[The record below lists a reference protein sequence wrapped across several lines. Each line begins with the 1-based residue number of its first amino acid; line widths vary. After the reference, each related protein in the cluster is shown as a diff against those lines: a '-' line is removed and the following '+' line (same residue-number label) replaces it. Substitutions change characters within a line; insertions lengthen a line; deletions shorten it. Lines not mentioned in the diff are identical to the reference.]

1 MTNSQNKLLNHQ
13 RGASTLGKV
22 IVLILLVTIGGGG
35 WWVWKEGRPLVYG
48 IQAYIYGFPMMMM
61 DLTREAATSVST
73 AGQFGAPVNQFAVM
87 TEYPDA
93 SFRAVARTGL
103 DTLFAVSWA
112 DLDKEPLVLSVP
124 DTGGRYYVIALFDM
138 WSNVFASIGS
148 RTTGTKTGHFLIA
161 GPGWKGAAPADIKQ
175 VYQSPTRFVWVNGQM
190 QADGP
195 KDYDVVN
202 PLQQQYKLTPLSA
215 WGEVYTP
222 PAEVSAP
229 VNVDRKISPVERI
242 RNMDAAEYFGRL
254 ARLLKDNPPLPGDG
268 AMVDTL
274 KKLGIEPGKNFDISK
289 ADPANARA
297 LQRAMSTF
305 VILEKGVDM
314 MPTKDGWAVMP
325 TNIADY
331 GTDYMNRAGIAFVGL
346 GAVQPRDVAYPV
358 AFKDGDDAPFDA
370 ASRYIL
376 HFDKGQLPPT
386 NVTWSVSMYDPDGFY
401 VDNAI
406 NRFNLAAWMPL
417 EYNPDGSL
425 DIYIQSQ
432 SPGADKASNWLP
444 APENGTFNLVVRN
457 FWPRDEMLDGSYTMP
472 PVMRVQ

>member
-1 MTNSQNKLLNHQ
+1 MMRQQNMTMYHQ
-13 RGASTLGKV
+13 RGASSLGKV
-22 IVLILLVTIGGGG
+22 IVLFLVIVVAGGG
-35 WWVWKEGRPLVYG
+35 WWAWKDGRPWYQAT
-48 IQAYIYGFPMMMM
+48 QAYIYGFPMMMM
-61 DLTREAATSVST
+61 DLTRESATATST
-73 AGQFGAPVNQFAVM
+73 AGQFVAPVNQFAVM

-93 SFRAVARTGL
+93 SFRAVVRTGL
-103 DTLFAVSWA
+103 DTLFAVAWA

-138 WSNVFASIGS
+138 WTNIFASIGS
-148 RTTGTKTGHFLIA
+148 RTTGTEAGHYLIV
-161 GPGWKGAAPADIKQ
+161 GPQWQGTPPADVKQ
-175 VYQSPTRFVWVNGQM
+175 VYRSPSRFVWVNGQM
-190 QADGP
+190 RADGS
-195 KDYDVVN
+195 KDYNVVN
-202 PLQQQYKLTPLSA
+202 PLQQQYKLTPISN
-215 WGEVYTP
+215 WGEPYTP
-222 PAEVSAP
+222 PAEVPFTANP
-229 VNVDRKISPVERI
+229 DTMISPLERI

-254 ARLLKDNPPLPGDG
+254 AGLLKSNPPLPGDG
-268 AMVDTL
+268 AMVGTL
-274 KKLGIEPGKNFDISK
+274 MKLGIEPGKDFDISK

-297 LQRAMSTF
+297 MQRAMVTF
-305 VILEKGVDM
+305 DILEKGVHM

-325 TNIADY
+325 TNIGDY

-346 GAVQPRDVAYPV
+346 GAVQPHDVSYPV
-358 AFKDGDDAPFDA
+358 AFNDGEDLPFDG
-370 ASRYIL
+370 ASRYVL